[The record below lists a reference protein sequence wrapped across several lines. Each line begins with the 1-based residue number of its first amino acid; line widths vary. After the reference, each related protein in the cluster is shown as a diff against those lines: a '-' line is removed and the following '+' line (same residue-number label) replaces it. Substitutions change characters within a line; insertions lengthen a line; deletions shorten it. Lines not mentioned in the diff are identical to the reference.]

1 MGGTGRRTSI
11 VANIRV
17 LESLDEKHV
26 RIDRVFERVRFDLY
40 LLVVPLDGWHRT
52 TCRVAVQHHV
62 VTEQIELFVVILH
75 GS

>member
-17 LESLDEKHV
+17 LESLDEKHA
-26 RIDRVFERVRFDLY
+26 RIDRVLERVRFDLY
-40 LLVVPLDGWHRT
+40 LLVVPLDSWHWA

-62 VTEQIELFVVILH
+62 VTEQIELFVLILH